1 MDPNPFT
8 FGPPPVP
15 SSGLEWFQDNQFWTS
30 QESAGGVPWEVKR
43 SSPSDYYLQSPPYT
57 GALVRMQSNATLQV
71 CPDFRGGSMIVNF
84 DASVKESNGQVFQVF
99 VDGVV
104 VTGGD
109 IRSAVQNVELKV
121 FLSRGN
127 HLVNFVYT
135 WTPTELNTL
144 PTSTTGDV
152 NIKTVSLPQIDPS
165 FPTFSPTDQPSAKPS
180 RSPSASPSESPT
192 STPSSSPTTPRP
204 TSKPTVSPTL
214 SPTVC
219 IHVEKSVVSH
229 IHIFV

>member
-1 MDPNPFT
+1 
-8 FGPPPVP
+8 
-15 SSGLEWFQDNQFWTS
+15 
-30 QESAGGVPWEVKR
+30 
-43 SSPSDYYLQSPPYT
+43 
-57 GALVRMQSNATLQV
+57 
-71 CPDFRGGSMIVNF
+71 MIVNF

-135 WTPTELNTL
+135 WTPIGNTL